1 MQDPPGP
8 PDAAAA
14 TTAPPEPPDAA
25 STTTAPRVAVR
36 APQDT
41 AATTI
46 TPRELEAIAAWEPR
60 RVATGDRAAALAAR
74 RLRSGGDVSANEN
87 DYRSG
92 YRAVAHF
99 GKFVRALRGL
109 ALRALGLRD
118 AAAARHAATRR
129 AAAATLAA
137 PGSDLNGSWR
147 FALFDSP
154 TKALEF
160 VERGGAAGDAIDVPG
175 AWQTLGYDTPVY
187 TNIQYPIAV
196 STPPVMPRRNTSG
209 VYARTVVP
217 GAAAAAGVLDGSRR
231 CVLHV
236 GAADNAAFVFA
247 GGAWRALWKDARLP
261 GEVDVTEALRD
272 ALGRGDDGLEVVCVV
287 VRWTEGSY
295 LEDQDAWKLSGLIR
309 DVYALYPPS
318 VSVFDVS
325 WELAGDGAV
334 AVAVDVA
341 AVGRAM
347 AGRLRVALRAAGE
360 LPSRRRAPRTTAAV
374 WSPERPYVYVL
385 TVELLDDAQTVL
397 QAEACY
403 VARRDVAI
411 GDDGVLRLN
420 GARLTVAGVNRHE
433 TCPVRGGPHVRRDD
447 AENDAALLKA
457 GHFNCVR
464 LSHYP
469 QAPAFYAACDR
480 CGLLVVD
487 EANVETHG
495 WAPYPGELADCARWR
510 EAYFRRVQRMVLR
523 DRSHPCV
530 FCFSLGNEAGYGGAH
545 DDLAAWLRSAEPTRL
560 VHYEPASWAA
570 YEADAAALAPAER
583 GRRDAAG
590 PPAFRD
596 PDMPRLQGGFIWD
609 LADQGLRKRLGA
621 HLSFWAYGGD
631 FGELPTDETFCLN
644 GLLFPDRSPKPSW
657 LEAAAVQRPF
667 GDPEVVGVEARG
679 DSRRLVVR
687 VPSRASRA
695 GVELARPSPPRVAR
709 ACQAALRQRRPGKA
723 TLTVAAFLRRDEA
736 WALRGAEVAQAQ
748 VVLGDDVLGPPGA
761 APPAAGDA
769 FGLRVVSATAAEIRV
784 ESRCG
789 TVGVTIDADTALPV
803 GYDVNGEPA
812 LLSETPAASGGP
824 ARRASSFRSGSKAP
838 VTAAAV
844 DRRSALALAA
854 LDGGGA
860 RAPLHADE
868 LPVLEAEVGYG
879 ELGFRGKLGY
889 EGKPVVVGGAPR
901 RRSLSAHANSVVVL
915 DLGAAA
921 GAGSFSRLTGRVA
934 INDDQREDSIGG
946 VVGRQ
951 SPLVF
956 EVRDAE
962 KKLARAAPP
971 AGLGAVGDGGGAAR
985 LRRLDDGSL
994 EFVARLE
1001 FRPARADAKTL
1012 ALYARLD
1019 AWHGSAKPGDREVLA
1034 PLDAR
1039 ATAAA
1044 HLWAAARRLAHADV
1058 PRGVEVWVPRVAPC
1072 STHPLGSAISAAQE
1086 KAMDDDEEDNGA
1098 RAAPSPRPPGDA
1110 LLATCEASTR
1120 VGADGSVSVSVADL
1134 IFRTADAAKAAWP
1147 PLPRLGLALR
1157 LPPSVGDVAWLGL
1170 GPHECYP
1177 DRKAAALFGA
1187 FGGTVDD
1194 LFVPYLRPSEC
1205 GNRTGV
1211 ERLALASPSL
1221 ALGIAADFGAFDFS
1235 AARHGDRDLVEARH
1249 QHELGDGRSGKFRS
1263 CDGGAVHVHVDR
1275 AVQGVGGDDSWTAC
1289 VHEPY
1294 LVVPPPPEA
1303 PAAFEFSLDAVPR
1316 DADDARPLL
1325 DAVDGTSKKRV
1336 GMVRRSSSGSLDDA
1350 GLAPSF

>member
-74 RLRSGGDVSANEN
+74 RLRSGGDASANEN

-92 YRAVAHF
+92 YRSWRRGNAAGATESSAGPVGCHADGDTAPAPAPAARGPKLPAVNLRSIVDADDGPRALSHLREAVAHF
-99 GKFVRALRGL
+99 GKWENPDVQRAGT
-109 ALRALGLRD
+109 LRARRTSQCATSAD
-118 AAAARHAATRR
+118 AAARWV
-129 AAAATLAA
+129 AA
-137 PGSDLNGSWR
+137 PCDAGPFAQDLNGSWR
-147 FALFDSP
+147 FELFDSP
-154 TKALEF
+154 IKALEF

-196 STPPVMPRRNTSG
+196 STPPSMPRRNTTG

-309 DVYALYPPS
+309 DVYALYPP

-360 LPSRRRAPRTTAAV
+360 LPSRRLE
-374 WSPERPYVYVL
+374 PERPYVYVL

-433 TCPVRGGPHVRRDD
+433 TCP
-447 AENDAALLKA
+447 
-457 GHFNCVR
+457 
-464 LSHYP
+464 
-469 QAPAFYAACDR
+469 APAFYAACDR

-695 GVELARPSPPRVAR
+695 GAEL
-709 ACQAALRQRRPGKA
+709 AALRGRRARRRP
-723 TLTVAAFLRRDEA
+723 
-736 WALRGAEVAQAQ
+736 
-748 VVLGDDVLGPPGA
+748 
-761 APPAAGDA
+761 AGDA

-879 ELGFRGKLGY
+879 ELG
-889 EGKPVVVGGAPR
+889 
-901 RRSLSAHANSVVVL
+901 
-915 DLGAAA
+915 
-921 GAGSFSRLTGRVA
+921 LTGRVA

-962 KKLARAAPP
+962 KKVLWSNAATPLAEPGASQALDADLRGCGATLELRVHSPWGPVDVAHAVWVDPLLWWAPPDDTGAPPPSPGRDRLAAAAKRYARGPVKLCCERAFTDNDRGGYAAAWRAAGLDRPLELARAAPP

-1001 FRPARADAKTL
+1001 FGPRAKTL

-1086 KAMDDDEEDNGA
+1086 KAMDDDEEDDGA

-1110 LLATCEASTR
+1110 LLATR
-1120 VGADGSVSVSVADL
+1120 GV
-1134 IFRTADAAKAAWP
+1134 DA
-1147 PLPRLGLALR
+1147 R
-1157 LPPSVGDVAWLGL
+1157 
-1170 GPHECYP
+1170 PHECYP

-1235 AARHGDRDLVEARH
+1235 AARHGDRDLATAARSTSTSTARSRASAATTR
-1249 QHELGDGRSGKFRS
+1249 GRPASTSPSSCRRRRRRPRLHARS
-1263 CDGGAVHVHVDR
+1263 
-1275 AVQGVGGDDSWTAC
+1275 
-1289 VHEPY
+1289 
-1294 LVVPPPPEA
+1294 
-1303 PAAFEFSLDAVPR
+1303 AVPR